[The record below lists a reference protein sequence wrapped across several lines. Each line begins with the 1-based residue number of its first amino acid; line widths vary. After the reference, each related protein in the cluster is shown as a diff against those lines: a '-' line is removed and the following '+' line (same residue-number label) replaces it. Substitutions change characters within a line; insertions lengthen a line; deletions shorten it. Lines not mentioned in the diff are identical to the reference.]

1 MKDEPVCP
9 HASRRIAAQRCWG
22 GGVLVR
28 AATLLS
34 TRGEDARRIW
44 RNEADGEHACLL
56 HAKPTCGC
64 RKRSPAPIHC
74 FRPVIYNEWCN
85 SNGNLARQRPPAPR
99 EGGRGGGGR
108 RAGAGWGAARPPAT
122 LSSPGGLTRGSI
134 FFVRTFLRTG
144 WIAGSSPAMTTAIV
158 ARICP
163 SPASPLS
170 RL

>member
-1 MKDEPVCP
+1 MLVLILRSAHVEDVRQTSNARARVSKDEGR
-9 HASRRIAAQRCWG
+9 ASVPSCFERIAAQRCWG

-74 FRPVIYNEWCN
+74 FRPVIYNEWYN
-85 SNGNLARQRPPAPR
+85 SNGNLAQQRNPRPR
-99 EGGRGGGGR
+99 EAGRGWR
-108 RAGAGWGAARPPAT
+108 APQARAG
-122 LSSPGGLTRGSI
+122 
-134 FFVRTFLRTG
+134 
-144 WIAGSSPAMTTAIV
+144 
-158 ARICP
+158 
-163 SPASPLS
+163 
-170 RL
+170 

>member
-85 SNGNLARQRPPAPR
+85 SNGNLAQQRNPRPR
-99 EGGRGGGGR
+99 EAGRGVASA
-108 RAGAGWGAARPPAT
+108 AGASRARG
-122 LSSPGGLTRGSI
+122 SSRSRNSFVTRGLDP
-134 FFVRTFLRTG
+134 RADL
-144 WIAGSSPAMTTAIV
+144 
-158 ARICP
+158 
-163 SPASPLS
+163 
-170 RL
+170 